1 LKKIRSIL
9 TPPLEAYTGSGATTI
24 SEMVKKDPVR
34 PYQTLTVALNWPDPP
49 LRNKLRHR
57 WLK

>member
-1 LKKIRSIL
+1 
-9 TPPLEAYTGSGATTI
+9 LEAYTGSGETTK

-34 PYQTLTVALNWPDPP
+34 PYQILTVALSWPDPT